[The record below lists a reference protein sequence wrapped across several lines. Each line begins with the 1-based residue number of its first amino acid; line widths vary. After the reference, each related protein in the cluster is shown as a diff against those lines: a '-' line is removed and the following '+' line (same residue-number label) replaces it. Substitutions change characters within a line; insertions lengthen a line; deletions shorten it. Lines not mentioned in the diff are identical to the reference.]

1 MYVRKNTHTAI
12 CIMKQR
18 YENKR
23 EKLMDSNN
31 RKSYLKSGKKW
42 YTLSK
47 VIFTCKTIVFVNYQD
62 DKKIKMQNFG
72 EMPEVRY

>member
-23 EKLMDSNN
+23 EKWMYSNN

-42 YTLSK
+42 HTLSK
-47 VIFTCKTIVFVNYQD
+47 VISRCRTIVFVNYQS
-62 DKKIKMQNFG
+62 DKKIKMQNF
-72 EMPEVRY
+72 EILEVEN